1 MFFQPQEITY
11 DATYDE
17 RPDGEPIIMGAVATH
32 VESGLSVECRQF
44 GSYYRNRE
52 AAKVE
57 LEAEMA
63 RRAEVA
69 IIASPAGA
77 EVEGR
82 LTPCREVDGGLVGLT
97 VAGSDTRA
105 AGIE

>member
-52 AAKVE
+52 AARVE
-57 LEAEMA
+57 LEAKLT

-69 IIASPAGA
+69 SSASPVG
-77 EVEGR
+77 EGSEGR
-82 LTPCREVDGGLVGLT
+82 LTHCSGVDGGLVGL
-97 VAGSDTRA
+97 SDGTEDGA
-105 AGIE
+105 PV